1 MKRAT
6 GDRPDHPSA
15 SRIETMTRLKEQIA
29 RQAYQV
35 DAQAVAREILFKL
48 RVINISRKAMLAEL
62 AQGADLPSGHLR
74 PGVAPGPDSR
84 GSCGRAAG
92 RKESVAKLVEARGV
106 AFGPV
111 RGAEHDPLA
120 LQDGPDPGQR
130 SPAPRHRIARQVET
144 VGGRAT
150 NSS

>member
-6 GDRPDHPSA
+6 GDHPDHPSA

-62 AQGADLPSGHLR
+62 AEGADLR
-74 PGVAPGPDSR
+74 Q
-84 GSCGRAAG
+84 AATF
-92 RKESVAKLVEARGV
+92 AR
-106 AFGPV
+106 
-111 RGAEHDPLA
+111 E
-120 LQDGPDPGQR
+120 
-130 SPAPRHRIARQVET
+130 
-144 VGGRAT
+144 
-150 NSS
+150 